1 MAAAA
6 ARLKPIS
13 FQPHFLPS
21 TLFPLSNPMRSN
33 SDGANKTGEA
43 EWREADALEKKIPL
57 TVPMHVSKLPPV
69 HSKLFLC
76 ASNAIWS
83 SPPFAVSLVLFFD
96 ENGKT
101 RTVSYWCGFGA
112 VTFASLMS
120 INAAALL
127 R

>member
-69 HSKLFLC
+69 HSKLFY
-76 ASNAIWS
+76 AH
-83 SPPFAVSLVLFFD
+83 
-96 ENGKT
+96 
-101 RTVSYWCGFGA
+101 RMQFGA
-112 VTFASLMS
+112 LPHLQFLWYFFLMKMVKQGLGLIGADSGLLLSLH
-120 INAAALL
+120 LCQ
-127 R
+127 

>member
-1 MAAAA
+1 MEGGGCLGKENSVNRANACFKVA
-6 ARLKPIS
+6 PSS
-13 FQPHFLPS
+13 FQ
-21 TLFPLSNPMRSN
+21 T
-33 SDGANKTGEA
+33 
-43 EWREADALEKKIPL
+43 
-57 TVPMHVSKLPPV
+57 
-69 HSKLFLC
+69 FLC

-101 RTVSYWCGFGA
+101 RTGSYWCGFGA

>member
-83 SPPFAVSLVLFFD
+83 SPPFAVSLVLFFMKMVKQ
-96 ENGKT
+96 GL
-101 RTVSYWCGFGA
+101 GLIGA
-112 VTFASLMS
+112 DSGLLLSLH
-120 INAAALL
+120 LCQ
-127 R
+127 